1 MRSRKFRGAK
11 EHQEKGTGQMTTLND
26 IYILQR
32 VAEKA
37 AEKYNRRCR
46 RLVALYR
53 AGRKVDA
60 RHWDYTDCMRLQM
73 ESTARDLDMVIEQQ
87 AQIAS
92 TEPVNG

>member
-1 MRSRKFRGAK
+1 
-11 EHQEKGTGQMTTLND
+11 MTTLID

-32 VAEKA
+32 VADKA

-60 RHWDYTDCMRLQM
+60 RHWDYTDCMRMMM
-73 ESTARDLDMVIEQQ
+73 ESTARDLEMVIEQQ
-87 AQIAS
+87 AMVAS
-92 TEPVNG
+92 TEPVNS

>member
-1 MRSRKFRGAK
+1 
-11 EHQEKGTGQMTTLND
+11 MTTLND

-60 RHWDYTDCMRLQM
+60 RHWDYTDCMRMMM
-73 ESTARDLDMVIEQQ
+73 ESTAKDLDMVIEQQ
-87 AQIAS
+87 AQIAA
-92 TEPVNG
+92 TEPVNN

>member
-1 MRSRKFRGAK
+1 
-11 EHQEKGTGQMTTLND
+11 MTTLND

-37 AEKYNRRCR
+37 AERYNRRCR

-53 AGRKVDA
+53 AGRKVDS

-87 AQIAS
+87 AMVAS
-92 TEPVNG
+92 TEPVNN

>member
-1 MRSRKFRGAK
+1 
-11 EHQEKGTGQMTTLND
+11 MTTLND

-60 RHWDYTDCMRLQM
+60 RHWDYTDFMRLQM
-73 ESTARDLDMVIEQQ
+73 ESTAKDLETVIEQQ
-87 AQIAS
+87 AMVAS
-92 TEPVNG
+92 TEPVNN

>member
-1 MRSRKFRGAK
+1 
-11 EHQEKGTGQMTTLND
+11 MTTLND
-26 IYILQR
+26 IYLLQR

-53 AGRKVDA
+53 AGRKVDS

-73 ESTARDLDMVIEQQ
+73 ESTAKDLETVIEQQ
-87 AQIAS
+87 AMVAS
-92 TEPVNG
+92 TEPVNN

>member
-1 MRSRKFRGAK
+1 
-11 EHQEKGTGQMTTLND
+11 MTTLND

-32 VAEKA
+32 VADKA

-60 RHWDYTDCMRLQM
+60 RHWDYTDCMRLM
-73 ESTARDLDMVIEQQ
+73 AESTARDLDMVIEQQ
-87 AQIAS
+87 AMVAS
-92 TEPVNG
+92 TKPVNN

>member
-1 MRSRKFRGAK
+1 
-11 EHQEKGTGQMTTLND
+11 MTTLND

-32 VAEKA
+32 VADKA

-60 RHWDYTDCMRLQM
+60 RHWDYTDCMRLM
-73 ESTARDLDMVIEQQ
+73 AESTARDLDMVIEQQ
-87 AQIAS
+87 AQIAA
-92 TEPVNG
+92 TEPAINN

>member
-1 MRSRKFRGAK
+1 
-11 EHQEKGTGQMTTLND
+11 MTTLND

-53 AGRKVDA
+53 AGRKVNT

-87 AQIAS
+87 AQIAA
-92 TEPVNG
+92 TEPVNN

>member
-1 MRSRKFRGAK
+1 
-11 EHQEKGTGQMTTLND
+11 MTTLND

-32 VAEKA
+32 VADKA

-73 ESTARDLDMVIEQQ
+73 ESTAKDLEMVIEQQ
-87 AQIAS
+87 AMVAS
-92 TEPVNG
+92 TEPVNN

>member
-1 MRSRKFRGAK
+1 
-11 EHQEKGTGQMTTLND
+11 MTTLND
-26 IYILQR
+26 IYLLQR
-32 VAEKA
+32 IADKA

-73 ESTARDLDMVIEQQ
+73 ESTAKDLDMVIEQQ
-87 AQIAS
+87 AQIAA
-92 TEPVNG
+92 TEPVNN

>member
-1 MRSRKFRGAK
+1 
-11 EHQEKGTGQMTTLND
+11 MTTLND

-32 VAEKA
+32 IADKA

-87 AQIAS
+87 AMVAS
-92 TEPVNG
+92 TEPVNN

>member
-1 MRSRKFRGAK
+1 
-11 EHQEKGTGQMTTLND
+11 MTTLND

-73 ESTARDLDMVIEQQ
+73 ESTARDLETVIEQQ
-87 AQIAS
+87 AMVAS
-92 TEPVNG
+92 TEPVNN

>member
-1 MRSRKFRGAK
+1 
-11 EHQEKGTGQMTTLND
+11 MTTLND

-53 AGRKVDA
+53 AGRNVDA
-60 RHWDYTDCMRLQM
+60 YHWDYTDCMRLSM
-73 ESTARDLDMVIEQQ
+73 ESAQKDLEDAITQQ
-87 AQIAS
+87 AMAAS
-92 TEPVNG
+92 VR

>member
-1 MRSRKFRGAK
+1 
-11 EHQEKGTGQMTTLND
+11 MTTIND

-60 RHWDYTDCMRLQM
+60 RHWDYTDCMRLM
-73 ESTARDLDMVIEQQ
+73 AESTARDMEMVIEQQ
-87 AQIAS
+87 AMVAS
-92 TEPVNG
+92 TEPVNS

>member
-1 MRSRKFRGAK
+1 
-11 EHQEKGTGQMTTLND
+11 MTTLND

-32 VAEKA
+32 VADKA
-37 AEKYNRRCR
+37 ADKYNRRCR

-73 ESTARDLDMVIEQQ
+73 ESTAKDLDMVIEQQ
-87 AQIAS
+87 AQIAA
-92 TEPVNG
+92 TEPVNN